1 MSPSTTRATAGVF
14 SAVVSTVAAT
24 VVVAGVGAAPAG
36 AVSTDQSYWV
46 PVDKRVEL
54 RGHGYGH
61 GHGMSQYG
69 AQGAALA
76 GKGYREIV
84 DFYYPGTSWSKMRG
98 KVRVLISAD
107 TSPDVLVSPAPGL
120 AVRDLGSREKYE
132 LPDITGV
139 QRWRLQVSGG
149 ETVVG
154 YLTDRWH
161 RFKPGGRKALT
172 GDGEF
177 VASEPMRLW
186 TPSGSGTYRGTLRL
200 SSPSPGSSSR
210 DTVNVVSMD
219 QYVMG
224 VVPYEMP
231 AAWHPEAVRAQAVA
245 ARTYATWSR
254 NQNKRG
260 HYQICDT
267 TSCQVYGGMDGEDP
281 RSNAAVAATRRQI
294 LTYGGKPAFTQFS
307 SSSGGWTSAGSVPY
321 LPAKEDPYDGWDG
334 NPVHSWSVTID
345 AGHFE
350 RSYPSVGTLR
360 RIQVVNRDGNGDWQ
374 GRVNSLVLDGTH
386 GDVTISGDDFRWAFG
401 LRSNWFTIEP
411 TPIISRWTRIGGT
424 RSPLGQVQSKEYR
437 VEDGAAQ
444 VFDRGRIFYSPETGA
459 RELYGRILRKYRSMS
474 GPKSALGMPV
484 TGVQVRQPG
493 RRALFENGSVFSRRR
508 TGPIALVGKIS
519 ERYLRLGGEKSE
531 LGWPVRGHRP
541 TANGQD
547 VEFQNGFISHNEKT
561 GRTRIWPKR

>member
-1 MSPSTTRATAGVF
+1 MGARSLGVF
-14 SAVVSTVAAT
+14 SAVFSTVAAT
-24 VVVAGVGAAPAG
+24 VAVAGLGASPAG

-46 PVDKRVEL
+46 PVDKRVEV

-69 AQGAALA
+69 AQGAALK
-76 GKGYREIV
+76 GKSYQEIV
-84 DFYYPGTSWSKMRG
+84 EFYYPGTAWSKMRG
-98 KVRVLISAD
+98 RVRVLISSD
-107 TSPDVLVSPAPGL
+107 TSPDVLVSPAAGL
-120 AVRDLGSREKYE
+120 SVRDLGSRKKYD
-132 LPDITGV
+132 LPEIEGV
-139 QRWRLQVSGG
+139 RRWRLQIADG

-154 YLTDRWH
+154 YLTNRWH
-161 RFKPGGRKALT
+161 RYEPGGLPALA

-177 VASEPMRLW
+177 LASEPITLW

-231 AAWHPEAVRAQAVA
+231 ASWHPEAVRAQAVA

-267 TSCQVYGGMDGEDP
+267 TACQVYGGVDGEDP
-281 RSNAAVAATRRQI
+281 RSNAAVQATRRQI
-294 LTYGGKPAFTQFS
+294 LTYDGKPAFTQFS

-321 LPAKEDPYDGWDG
+321 LPAKEDPYDGWSG

-350 RSYPSVGTLR
+350 RSHPSLGTLR
-360 RIQVVNRDGNGDWQ
+360 RILVVNRDGNGDWQ
-374 GRVNSLVLDGTH
+374 GRVKSVVLDGTQ

-401 LRSNWFTIEP
+401 LRSSWFTIEP

-424 RSPLGQVQSKEYR
+424 KSPIGRVQSKEYR

-444 VFDRGRIFYSPETGA
+444 VFARGRIFYSAETGA
-459 RELYGRILRKYRSMS
+459 RELYGRILGRYRAVG
-474 GPKSALGMPV
+474 GPKSALGMPR
-484 TGVQVRQPG
+484 TAIQARPPG
-493 RRALFENGSVFSRRR
+493 RRALFEDGAIFSRRR
-508 TGPIALVGKIS
+508 TGAIPLLGKIA
-519 ERYLRLGGEKSE
+519 ERYLRIGAEESS

-541 TANGQD
+541 TRNGQD
-547 VEFQNGFISHNEKT
+547 VAFQNGYLSWNQET
-561 GRTRIWPKR
+561 GRTRIWPRR